1 MTGPELAAP
10 EPAAAE
16 APPSLDD
23 YPTPAQAK
31 GMRMFWWDGLFAGVP
46 MALLLQYLPLFAVAY
61 GANNAEVGL
70 MAAGA
75 GLGASL
81 AFLPGAWLSDLWRR
95 RKTFVVLTSG
105 LLSRAPFIGYVLIP
119 FVADGQ
125 AALRLIILLASPRPP
140 P

>member
-10 EPAAAE
+10 EP
-16 APPSLDD
+16 
-23 YPTPAQAK
+23 
-31 GMRMFWWDGLFAGVP
+31 V
-46 MALLLQYLPLFAVAY
+46 
-61 GANNAEVGL
+61 
-70 MAAGA
+70 AAGA

-119 FVADGQ
+119 FVADGE
-125 AALRLIILLASPRPP
+125 AALRLIILLVMLQTFLTSLGTPAWHSLAADILPLSIRGRYFAWREFIYEIGRASCRERV
-140 P
+140 